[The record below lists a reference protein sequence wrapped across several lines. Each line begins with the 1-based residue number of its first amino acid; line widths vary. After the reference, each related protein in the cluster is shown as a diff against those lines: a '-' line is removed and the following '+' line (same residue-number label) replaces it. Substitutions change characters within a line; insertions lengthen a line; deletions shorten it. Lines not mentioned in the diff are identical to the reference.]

1 MKDITPITD
10 HVKPLQ
16 VEPNQ
21 FRSFEACVKKFRKLV
36 DKDGRLRD
44 VRERARGYKKK
55 SKKKHDKKRRAAHIR
70 KRVQEEKQRDASRR
84 GRK

>member
-1 MKDITPITD
+1 MKIEPITD

-16 VEPNQ
+16 VEPNE
-21 FRSFEACVKKFRKLV
+21 FKSFEACVKKFRKLV
-36 DKDGRLRD
+36 DKDGRLKD
-44 VRERARGYKKK
+44 VRERARGYTKK

-70 KRVQEEKQRDASRR
+70 KMIKEDKERDRSRR